1 MKRAILKTI
10 NLLLSKFGA
19 KVVNNTQ
26 DQFSMSSG
34 LQRII
39 DHGIE
44 VKSIIDIGASDG
56 KWCMNALPFFP
67 DAQFHAIEPLEERE
81 DALQS
86 LRNKHKHFDYDLCVA
101 GNIYNEQ
108 VLLNVAEDL
117 DGSTVGGSG
126 GTQRHVKQ
134 QTIDSLLGA
143 RKLSGPF
150 LMKFDTHGYELPILE
165 GAKETLL
172 NTNIIIMEV
181 YNFKITQSS
190 LRFHEM
196 CSHMERLGFFCCDI
210 VDPMLRVYDKAFWQM
225 DIFFYRQDFKI
236 FNHNEYR

>member
-1 MKRAILKTI
+1 MKRAILKTM
-10 NLLLSKFGA
+10 NLLLSKFDA
-19 KVVNNTQ
+19 KIVNNSQ

-44 VKSIIDIGASDG
+44 VKNIIDIGASDG
-56 KWCMNALPFFP
+56 KWSMNALPFFP

-81 DALQS
+81 DALQY
-86 LRNKHKHFDYDLCVA
+86 LRQKHKRFDYELCVA
-101 GNIYNEQ
+101 GDTNNEQ
-108 VLLNVAEDL
+108 VLLNVAKDL

-126 GTQRHVKQ
+126 GAQRYVKQ
-134 QTIDSLLGA
+134 ITIDSLVRA
-143 RKLSGPF
+143 KKLSGPF

-181 YNFKITQSS
+181 YNFNITQSS
-190 LRFHEM
+190 LRFYEM
-196 CSHMERLGFFCCDI
+196 CRHMSSLGFLCCDI
-210 VDPMLRVYDKAFWQM
+210 VDPMLRIYDKAFWQM
-225 DIFFYRQDFKI
+225 DIFFYRQDCKL